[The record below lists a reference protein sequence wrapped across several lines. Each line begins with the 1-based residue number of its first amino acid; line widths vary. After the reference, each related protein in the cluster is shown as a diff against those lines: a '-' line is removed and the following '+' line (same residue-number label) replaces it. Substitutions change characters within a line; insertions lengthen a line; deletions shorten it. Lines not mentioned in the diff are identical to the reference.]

1 MEELIVRKPCGL
13 WWPQADAKFNN
24 SQWEI
29 PVPKDVSAYCTETNV
44 CVQAGGRC
52 GTYPILYS
60 KFFKTVYTFE
70 PEPLNFYCMQKNVT
84 QDNIIMQQACLGDSF
99 KNVNVAIPLSRKHRN
114 TNIGTYQVSG
124 DGAIPMI
131 TIDSL
136 NLDQCNL
143 IHLDIE
149 GYEGFA
155 INGAINTIKKFKPV
169 ICLEVN
175 GLGKAFGFSGAT
187 ITSMLAELNYS
198 YKITVGDDMLFVCN
212 G

>member
-1 MEELIVRKPCGL
+1 MEDLIEKKPCGL
-13 WWPQADAKFNN
+13 WWPKADAKFNN
-24 SQWEI
+24 AQWEI
-29 PVPKDVSAYCTETNV
+29 SGPVDISKFCTEMDV

-60 KFFKTVYTFE
+60 KLFKKVYTFE
-70 PEPLNFYCMQKNVT
+70 PEDLNFYCMQKNVT
-84 QDNIIMQQACLGDSF
+84 QDNIIMQQACLGDNF
-99 KNVNVAIPLSRKHRN
+99 KNVNVSIPANRKNRN
-114 TNIGTYQVSG
+114 INIGTYQVSG
-124 DGAIPMI
+124 AGTIPMI

-136 NLDQCNL
+136 NLPQCNL

-175 GLGKAFGFSGAT
+175 GLGRSFGFGKT
-187 ITSMLAELNYS
+187 KIINMLEELNYS
-198 YKITVGDDMLFVCN
+198 NKTKIGDDMLFVYN
-212 G
+212 I

>member
-1 MEELIVRKPCGL
+1 MENLIERKPCGL
-13 WWPQADAKFNN
+13 WWPKADAKFNN
-24 SQWEI
+24 AQWEI
-29 PVPKDVSAYCTETNV
+29 QGPTEISKFCTATDV

-70 PEPLNFYCMQKNVT
+70 PEDLNFYCLQKNVT
-84 QDNIIMQQACLGDSF
+84 QNNIIMQQACLGDNF
-99 KNVNVAIPLSRKHRN
+99 KNVSVAIPASRKHKSIN
-114 TNIGTYQVSG
+114 VGTYQVT
-124 DGAIPMI
+124 GAGSIPMI

-136 NLDQCNL
+136 NLAKCNL

-155 INGAINTIKKFKPV
+155 IKGAVNTIKEFKPV

-175 GLGKAFGFSGAT
+175 GLGRTFGFGKT
-187 ITSMLAELNYS
+187 VIISMLEELNYS
-198 YKITVGDDMLFVCN
+198 YKLTIGDDMLFVYN
-212 G
+212 S